1 MIDELDLLKKHW
13 QKQEAGFKQVDEKHI
28 YQMIQKRSSSSIRW
42 ILIISIIELSLG
54 FILSFALSFSK
65 FDQKNMDLLK
75 EMGAYPYYIGTSV
88 VIYAVVAFFIWCFY
102 KMYRKIHNDDSVK
115 ELIHTILNTRKVVKN
130 YILFNLTAFAII
142 FISAAYY
149 GLYWGVQ
156 NKTIDGNP
164 SEVGIVFYLISM
176 AIIIGITAVLTLL
189 FWLFYKLIYGWLVK
203 RLTKNY
209 EELKKI
215 EN

>member
-13 QKQEAGFKQVDEKHI
+13 QKQDAGFKQVDEKHI
-28 YQMIQKRSSSSIRW
+28 YKMIHKRSSSSVRW

-65 FDQKNMDLLK
+65 FDQSNMNQLR
-75 EMGAYPYYIGTSV
+75 EMGAYPYYVGCSV
-88 VIYAVVAFFIWCFY
+88 VVYAVVAFFIWCFY
-102 KMYRKIHNDDSVK
+102 KMYRKINNDDSVK
-115 ELIHTILNTRKVVKN
+115 DLIQTILNTRKVVKN
-130 YILFNLTAFAII
+130 YILFNLSAFAVI
-142 FISAAYY
+142 FVTAAYY
-149 GLYWGVQ
+149 GLYWGIQ
-156 NKTIDGNP
+156 NKTLEGNEG
-164 SEVGIVFYLISM
+164 EVGIMFYVIAM
-176 AIIIGITAVLTLL
+176 AIIMSITAVLTLL

-209 EELKKI
+209 EELKKM